1 MPLLK
6 LEQMGEG
13 SQWAVWF
20 IDESEEEL
28 AFDALESPPEEIISP
43 QKRLEYLA
51 GRALIKMLVEHNQL
65 EYDGLRKDE
74 FGKPFL
80 KDHPH
85 QVSLSHSFP
94 YVAAQLHSTSSVG
107 IDIEQPKEKLLRI
120 ASRVLSEA
128 EINDAGENVV
138 KHCVYWCAKEALYKI
153 YGKRGL
159 HFNSQLNVDSFELR
173 HQGELSGKISAS
185 GFYSQHN
192 LGYWVHSDF
201 VLAYTIPG

>member
-6 LEQMGEG
+6 MQEMERE

-51 GRALIKMLVEHNQL
+51 GRALIKMLAEHNRL

-80 KDHPH
+80 KDRDH
-85 QVSLSHSFP
+85 QISLSHSFP
-94 YVAAQLHSTSSVG
+94 YVAAQLHATSSVG

-120 ASRVLSEA
+120 ASRVLSPA
-128 EINDAGENVV
+128 EEKDAGQNVI

-159 HFNSQLNVDSFELR
+159 HFSNQLNIEPFDLTSN
-173 HQGELSGKISAS
+173 GELNGEISTEE
-185 GFYSQHN
+185 FSQPVK
-192 LGYWVHSDF
+192 LGYWVHTEF